1 MSDVAVSINRWKWH
15 LGRCLKA
22 LSLVDSS
29 ILIIKTG
36 IREVTEI
43 PLVGTDLGVLDCS
56 TSSKLLA
63 VSISA
68 SQPPKSSAR
77 CQGSCSEFRFL
88 ASSSEATVA
97 RA

>member
-1 MSDVAVSINRWKWH
+1 M
-15 LGRCLKA
+15 
-22 LSLVDSS
+22 
-29 ILIIKTG
+29 LIIRTG
-36 IREVTEI
+36 IGEVTES

-77 CQGSCSEFRFL
+77 CQGSCSESKCL
-88 ASSSEATVA
+88 ASSSAATVV